1 MNRTFN
7 NSSMRLLLDSM
18 SAVSCMLRLVS
29 PPVGCVILAGMLLM
43 LAGCGAT
50 EQASDL
56 PEAPHLEHFVPAH
69 KPKDFSSLV
78 DQLALRF
85 PQLGSAGSNADP
97 NNQAE
102 NAQQELADI
111 IGWIPELAA
120 DSELKKADFESAV
133 AAANKLAKFFEELRP
148 QQMRRPSMLA
158 VFRTHD
164 QRTASVGSQISI
176 SSGADVTWPK

>member
-18 SAVSCMLRLVS
+18 SAFSCMLRLVS

-120 DSELKKADFESAV
+120 DSDLKKADFESAV
-133 AAANKLAKFFEELRP
+133 VAADKLSKLFEDTGDAANAKPVEAAVFEPLIAELRQLVP
-148 QQMRRPSMLA
+148 K
-158 VFRTHD
+158 
-164 QRTASVGSQISI
+164 SQ
-176 SSGADVTWPK
+176 AEQN